1 MTDSEQMWRTFGR
14 AAALNPAQRHRW
26 RLVEGELGE
35 LAELAGLRASGAA
48 AAAPV
53 VVDLGCGSGLLLSR
67 LARALPGAR
76 RVGVDL
82 AESALA
88 LARSQDGGIELV
100 QADLEA
106 EAPPL
111 PASLEGH
118 ATAVV
123 ATELL
128 EHLSHPERAVGLARR
143 LCGAA
148 ARFVVTVPAGA
159 MTPFDRAIGH
169 QRHYTPAS
177 LRGLLESGGFR
188 VQRVYRWG

>member
-1 MTDSEQMWRTFGR
+1 MCCAAATGARRCPNRPTSWRPPRARMRRPPSSCGSSCPTSSSCSDAGSGCEERSLSAYTARVVTDSEQMWRTFGR
-14 AAALNPAQRHRW
+14 AAALNPAQRRRW

-106 EAPPL
+106 EAPPF
-111 PASLEGH
+111 PASLGGH
-118 ATAVV
+118 ATAP
-123 ATELL
+123 AAPPLL
-128 EHLSHPERAVGLARR
+128 EHL
-143 LCGAA
+143 
-148 ARFVVTVPAGA
+148 
-159 MTPFDRAIGH
+159 
-169 QRHYTPAS
+169 
-177 LRGLLESGGFR
+177 
-188 VQRVYRWG
+188 